1 MYGIAVD
8 KSLTTMPNIRLAR
21 NQSGTLKFSMR
32 AQKRR
37 LPIELKSPQFPVWQ
51 EWLAGVEFAFL
62 HVSPIYWGY
71 GIPHGDGSAVVLVPG
86 FLGTDLYLTQFA
98 VWLRRIGYQSFYSG
112 IPVNAECPNLLVR
125 QYLNEAIEKSSAY
138 TKGKIHLIGH
148 SLGGSLVRAAAAQM
162 PERIASVITLAAP
175 IRGIGA
181 RASVMNAAEFVRK
194 QILER
199 HEHGVLPNCYTA
211 RCTCE
216 FFESLRSDFPK
227 SVRQTAIY
235 TKEDGILDWRVCRTG
250 DPSVDVEVS
259 ATHIGMVFSPL
270 VYSVVA
276 QRLAQART

>member
-1 MYGIAVD
+1 M
-8 KSLTTMPNIRLAR
+8 
-21 NQSGTLKFSMR
+21 
-32 AQKRR
+32 
-37 LPIELKSPQFPVWQ
+37 
-51 EWLAGVEFAFL
+51 AGVEFAFL

-71 GIPHGDGSAVVLVPG
+71 GIPHGDGSAIILVPG

-112 IPVNAECPNLLVR
+112 IPVNAECPNLLIR
-125 QYLNEAIEKSSAY
+125 RYLNDAIEKASAY
-138 TKGKIHLIGH
+138 TQGKIHLIGH

-175 IRGIGA
+175 IQGIGA

-199 HEHGVLPNCYTA
+199 HEQGVLPNCYTS

-216 FFESLRSDFPK
+216 FFESLRGDFPK

-235 TKEDGILDWRVCRTG
+235 TKEDGILDWRVCQTG
-250 DPSVDVEVS
+250 DPAVDVEVS

-270 VYSVVA
+270 VYSIVA
-276 QRLAQART
+276 QRLAQARAQLRP